1 MATIPS
7 YLLSLAGE
15 YRVCS
20 ELIKRGVFVTM
31 TYGNRKEVDVY
42 AISDRQKRAVKIE
55 VKTIQQDRFV
65 TNITR
70 TGLDKA
76 RDAPDFWVLFQT
88 QHREDD
94 TFNERFFIL
103 THQEICKA
111 QRDRNEPNEA
121 NYFAKHG
128 KPRDPSKSV
137 DTLSTEHVKQYENK
151 WSTIVEGIGRSAK
164 S

>member
-1 MATIPS
+1 MERIPLD
-7 YLLSLAGE
+7 LLSLAGE

-31 TYGNRKEVDVY
+31 TYGNRKAVDVY
-42 AISDRQKRAVKIE
+42 AIGDRQKRATKIE
-55 VKTIQQDRFV
+55 VKTSQEGRFV
-65 TNITR
+65 TNI
-70 TGLDKA
+70 A
-76 RDAPDFWVLFQT
+76 RKCLASDPQAPDFWVLVQT

-111 QRDRNEPNEA
+111 QEDRNKP
-121 NYFAKHG
+121 FAEKYLARHG
-128 KPRDPSKSV
+128 KPPDPLKGV
-137 DTLSTEHVKQYENK
+137 DNVTMEDVKLYENK
-151 WSTIVEGIGRSAK
+151 WSTIVDGIGRSAN